1 MGARADGV
9 FGEAVDRIGGQPI
22 SARMARKAPIRHL
35 DPTLLLV
42 TLMLTAYGCITVL
55 SITVHREVEAGANV
69 NLYLI
74 RQVAFAVV
82 GMGVLAFMSFF
93 DYRRFRSL
101 APFIY
106 AATVIG
112 LIVVLTPLG
121 DVRGGARRWIN
132 FGAFDAQPSELAK
145 IAVIVVIAAYLA
157 ERKGDVRAIDI
168 LFCCGAVGIPMALI
182 YLEPDLGTTLVFV
195 AVTAGMFLVGGA
207 KIRHFAALAFVGVV
221 SVALVL
227 QMGLLQDYQV
237 QRITAFLDPEPDVQ
251 SVGYNLVQAKIAIAS
266 GGIRGKGM
274 ELEPNSERQ
283 RNTPWGLPGGAVPED
298 ERVPSTEQTQ
308 TALDFVPEQ
317 HTDFIFTAVGEQLG
331 FMGSATLLALF
342 AFLIWRAV
350 RIAAMSKDM
359 FGTLLCAGV
368 ASLWAFQLFVNVGMT
383 MGIMPITGIPL
394 PFISYG
400 GSSLI
405 TNYIAVG
412 LLLNVHMRRF
422 L

>member
-1 MGARADGV
+1 MGIRAEGM

-42 TLMLTAYGCITVL
+42 TLILTAYGAIMIL
-55 SITVHREVEAGANV
+55 SVTVHRELAPGSDP

-74 RQVAFAVV
+74 RQVMFAVA
-82 GMGVLAFMSFF
+82 GMVILGAMSFV
-93 DYRRFRSL
+93 DYRHFRAL
-101 APFIY
+101 APFVY
-106 AATVIG
+106 VATIVG

-121 DVRGGARRWIN
+121 EVNGGARRWVS
-132 FGAFDAQPSELAK
+132 FGAFQAQPSELAK
-145 IAVIVVIAAYLA
+145 VAVIVVLAAYLS
-157 ERKGDVRAIDI
+157 ERKGEVRAIDV
-168 LFCCGAVGIPMALI
+168 LFCCVAVAIPAALV

-195 AVTAGMFLVGGA
+195 AFTAGMFLVGGA
-207 KIRHFAALAFVGVV
+207 KIRHFLSLGAIGIAAIAV
-221 SVALVL
+221 VL
-227 QMGLLQDYQV
+227 QMGLLQDYQL

-274 ELEPNSERQ
+274 ELEPNVERR
-283 RNTPWGLPGGAVPED
+283 RNTPWGLPGAALPED
-298 ERVPSTEQTQ
+298 EPVERTQ

-317 HTDFIFTAVGEQLG
+317 HTDFVFTAVGEQLG

-342 AFLIWRAV
+342 GFLIWRAV

-359 FGTLLCAGV
+359 FGTLLATGV

>member
-1 MGARADGV
+1 MGLRAEGI

-42 TLMLTAYGCITVL
+42 TLILTAYGAIMVL
-55 SITVHREVEAGANV
+55 SITVHRELAPGTNP
-69 NLYLI
+69 NLFLI
-74 RQVAFAVV
+74 RQVVFAIAGMVV
-82 GMGVLAFMSFF
+82 LVAMSFV
-93 DYRRFRSL
+93 DYRHFRAL
-101 APFIY
+101 APFLY
-106 AATVIG
+106 VATIVG

-121 DVRGGARRWIN
+121 EVTGGARRWIN
-132 FGAFDAQPSELAK
+132 FGAFQAQPSELAK
-145 IAVIVVIAAYLA
+145 VAVIVVLAAYLS
-157 ERKGDVRAIDI
+157 ERKGDVRAIDV
-168 LFCCGAVGIPMALI
+168 LFCCMAVAVPGALI
-182 YLEPDLGTTLVFV
+182 YLEPDLGTMMVFV
-195 AVTAGMFLVGGA
+195 AFTAGLFLVGGA
-207 KIRHFAALAFVGVV
+207 KIRHFLALALVGIVAIVV
-221 SVALVL
+221 VMQA
-227 QMGLLQDYQV
+227 GLLRDYQL
-237 QRITAFLDPEPDVQ
+237 QRITAFLDPQPDVQ

-274 ELEPNSERQ
+274 ELEPDPQ
-283 RNTPWGLPGGAVPED
+283 RRRSSPWGLPGSVAPGAGAVPT
-298 ERVPSTEQTQ
+298 TEQTQ

-317 HTDFIFTAVGEQLG
+317 HTDFVFTAVGEQLG

-359 FGTLLCAGV
+359 FGTLLATGV

-405 TNYIAVG
+405 TNFIAVG